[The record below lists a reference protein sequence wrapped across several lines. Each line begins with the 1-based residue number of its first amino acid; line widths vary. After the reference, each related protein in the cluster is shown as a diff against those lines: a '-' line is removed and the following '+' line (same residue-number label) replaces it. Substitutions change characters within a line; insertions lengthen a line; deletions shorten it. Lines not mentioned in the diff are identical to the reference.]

1 MVCLN
6 KRRTLEVFCFKRVA
20 KTLSI
25 AVNIFQLSPTKFNLF
40 YNLIHKTAAV
50 DQIKNTYKAQQKT
63 LLFSIQ

>member
-6 KRRTLEVFCFKRVA
+6 KRRTIALFCFKRAA
-20 KTLSI
+20 KSLSM

-50 DQIKNTYKAQQKT
+50 D
-63 LLFSIQ
+63 

>member
-6 KRRTLEVFCFKRVA
+6 KRRTLEVFCFKRAA
-20 KTLSI
+20 KSLSI

-50 DQIKNTYKAQQKT
+50 D
-63 LLFSIQ
+63 